1 MSAMRSFYAWFDVEL
16 DDIYIID
23 PGNCGLTSKFGKGV
37 QLFYFQPHLV
47 AFSEYTLLSF

>member
-1 MSAMRSFYAWFDVEL
+1 MSAMRGLYACFDVEL
-16 DDIYIID
+16 DDIYID
-23 PGNCGLTSKFGKGV
+23 PGNCGLTSTFGQRV